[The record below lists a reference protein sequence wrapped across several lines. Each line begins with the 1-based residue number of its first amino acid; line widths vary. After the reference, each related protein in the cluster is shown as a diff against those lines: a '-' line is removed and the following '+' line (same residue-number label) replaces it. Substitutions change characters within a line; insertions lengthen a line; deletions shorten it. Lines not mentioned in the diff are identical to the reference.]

1 MGPLPSSI
9 LVALALAGTAAS
21 VGRAEEPAVTSPAAT
36 SPAASTPAPTSPA
49 ECAVSGPASDDRSA
63 PLRAGLPPK
72 KTLIALTREEVR
84 ALPDVLPA
92 KVKSHLKREGA
103 WLVAGPP
110 AAHGMIEQKVPW
122 LRDRRA
128 TGRLHVT
135 GKRID
140 APGGTFGVYINRRYG
155 GKRFAYT
162 VPGDLR
168 FSEPGCWRIKARAGK
183 ARVTYVVLVRRPA
196 PGELAPAVP

>member
-1 MGPLPSSI
+1 MGPIPRSMLA
-9 LVALALAGTAAS
+9 ALALASAAAS
-21 VGRAEEPAVTSPAAT
+21 ISSAEEPAQTSPSGT
-36 SPAASTPAPTSPA
+36 TPVVTTPAPTSPA
-49 ECAVSGPASDDRSA
+49 DCAVSGPASDDRSA

-84 ALPDVLPA
+84 DLPDVLPA

-103 WLVAGPP
+103 LLVAGPP
-110 AAHGMIEQKVPW
+110 SVDGMIEQKVPW
-122 LRDRRA
+122 FRDRRA

-196 PGELAPAVP
+196 PGELAPAVA

>member
-1 MGPLPSSI
+1 MVSLPLSCFA
-9 LVALALAGTAAS
+9 ALALAGAAAS
-21 VGRAEEPAVTSPAAT
+21 ASGAGEPAATAPGTSPAT
-36 SPAASTPAPTSPA
+36 TTPAPTSPV
-49 ECAVSGPASDDRSA
+49 ECPVSGPASDDRSA

-72 KTLIALTREEVR
+72 QTLIALTRAEYR
-84 ALPDVLPA
+84 ALPDVIPA
-92 KVKSHLKREGA
+92 NVKSYLEKTGA
-103 WLVAGPP
+103 MMITGLPRADGV
-110 AAHGMIEQKVPW
+110 IEQKVPW

-140 APGGTFGVYINRRYG
+140 APGGKFGVYINRRYG
-155 GKRFAYT
+155 GERFAYT
-162 VPGDLR
+162 VPGDMR

-183 ARVTYVVLVRRPA
+183 VRVAYVVLVRRPT